1 MLCDFHL
8 HTEFSGDSETPVR
21 DQTERAIALGMK
33 EICIT
38 DHHDYDALEAGEDI
52 LCCQMPASSIA
63 LATLTISAARR
74 LSLWTHRAR
83 S

>member
-21 DQTERAIALGMK
+21 DQAERAAALGMN

-38 DHHDYDALEAGEDI
+38 DHHDYDALEGGDTFLLDFASYF
-52 LCCQMPASSIA
+52 PA
-63 LATLTISAARR
+63 
-74 LSLWTHRAR
+74 LWQVRE
-83 S
+83 